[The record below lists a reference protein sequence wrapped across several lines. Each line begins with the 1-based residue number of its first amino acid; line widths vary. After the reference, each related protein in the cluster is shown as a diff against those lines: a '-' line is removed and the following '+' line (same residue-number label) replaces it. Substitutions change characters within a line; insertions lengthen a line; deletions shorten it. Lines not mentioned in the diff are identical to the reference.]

1 MHMVIFSK
9 GIVIDMENKKINSI
23 IEQIK
28 ALENELETEA
38 HKEYEKF
45 NCEISQKKEQLLEM
59 YKSNKEGLFK
69 YLATAPLS
77 FMLTFPIVWSV
88 LFPAFI
94 LDLFVTIYQAICFP
108 IYKIPK
114 VKRGE
119 YIVIDRHRLGYLNII
134 EKLNCLYCSYFNGLM
149 GYVSEVAG
157 RTEQF
162 WCPIRH
168 ANMTKSIHRH
178 YPNFLQYG
186 DSKEYHKNLD
196 KLREKTKEFED

>member
-38 HKEYEKF
+38 HKEYKKF

-134 EKLNCLYCSYFNGLM
+134 EKLNCMYCSYFNGLM

-178 YPNFLQYG
+178 YSNFLQYG

-196 KLREKTKEFED
+196 KLREKAKELED

>member
-1 MHMVIFSK
+1 
-9 GIVIDMENKKINSI
+9 MENKKINAI
-23 IEQIK
+23 VEQIK
-28 ALENELETEA
+28 ALEKELEIEA
-38 HKEYEKF
+38 YKEYEKF
-45 NCEISQKKEQLLEM
+45 NCEISQKKEQLFEM

-69 YLATAPLS
+69 YIATAPLP
-77 FMLTFPIVWSV
+77 FMLTFPIIWSV

-94 LDLFVTIYQAICFP
+94 LDLFVTAYQAICFP

-114 VKRGE
+114 VKRSE
-119 YIVIDRHRLGYLNII
+119 YIIVDRHRLGYLNII
-134 EKLNCLYCSYFNGLM
+134 EKLNCMYCSYFNGLM
-149 GYVSEVAG
+149 GYITEVAG

-178 YPNFLQYG
+178 YSNFLQYG

-196 KLREKTKEFED
+196 KLREDLKLED